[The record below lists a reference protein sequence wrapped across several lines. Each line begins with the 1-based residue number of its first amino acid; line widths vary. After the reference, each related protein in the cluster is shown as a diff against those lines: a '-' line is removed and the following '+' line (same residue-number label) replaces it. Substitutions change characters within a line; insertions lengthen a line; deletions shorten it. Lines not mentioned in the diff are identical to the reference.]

1 MLTRNLL
8 SSPNVDQER
17 LKRLVTAKDK
27 SIRARNEQIKKIK
40 NEKMQIAAKLEEAKA
55 ELDENKSI
63 IDDLQEENKL
73 ISEEMSENE
82 KKMKNEKMLEKMKS
96 NQLRDELEKL
106 KRELR
111 KRDEKE
117 NMAPPVS
124 MAPPSMTPPV
134 TPPVPVMKIESMATQ
149 QSQAQYDNLHQ
160 SSTFNFK
167 NRHTFN
173 DNKKRHKLAKIYGDR
188 LTSLEK
194 RGSRQI
200 TLPISSWNHPQLTE
214 IVKCLPDEA
223 VDRIGEIFY
232 TGKFRTKTGAPCK
245 VETVILSDS
254 RRLGVEFRPYDGQNK
269 KGVTL
274 VFRRI
279 SQNECN
285 TNQLGLKAHFNGR
298 GRPY

>member
-40 NEKMQIAAKLEEAKA
+40 NEKMQIAAKLEEAQA
-55 ELDENKSI
+55 ELDENKVIQIITRPPEGYSLWVLQSI

-73 ISEEMSENE
+73 ISEEMSEKE

-134 TPPVPVMKIESMATQ
+134 TPPEPVMKIESMATQ

-160 SSTFNFK
+160 
-167 NRHTFN
+167 
-173 DNKKRHKLAKIYGDR
+173 
-188 LTSLEK
+188 
-194 RGSRQI
+194 
-200 TLPISSWNHPQLTE
+200 
-214 IVKCLPDEA
+214 C
-223 VDRIGEIFY
+223 
-232 TGKFRTKTGAPCK
+232 KFLYYI
-245 VETVILSDS
+245 EILSI
-254 RRLGVEFRPYDGQNK
+254 FK
-269 KGVTL
+269 
-274 VFRRI
+274 
-279 SQNECN
+279 
-285 TNQLGLKAHFNGR
+285 
-298 GRPY
+298 